1 MEFSNKKITFQKR
14 LTVTIFIILTNCY
27 LNKTSLT
34 NRKNR
39 SLLNCAPCAP
49 SGLSALAVIVTRCAL
64 PIINMDITHPR
75 ADNLSCAVF
84 LQSKGKVCFVCVL
97 KLTIHI
103 PPLAP
108 LFYFTTYTCFTFF
121 FLSFLFFFYFKS
133 MVTPLF
139 IK

>member
-49 SGLSALAVIVTRCAL
+49 SRLSALAVIVRWRAL
-64 PIINMDITHPR
+64 PIINMDLTRPR

-84 LQSKGKVCFVCVL
+84 LQSKGKICFVCAL
-97 KLTIHI
+97 KLTIHT
-103 PPLAP
+103 PSLAP
-108 LFYFTTYTCFTFF
+108 LFYFTTCTCFTFF
-121 FLSFLFFFYFKS
+121 FFLFFFS
-133 MVTPLF
+133 F
-139 IK
+139 ILSQWLHHCS